1 MPATKTKAKSSPKP
15 AAMIVLSF
23 VIVIAIGSILLMFP
37 ISSAAGQFTDPV
49 SAIFTA
55 TSATCVTGLVVVD
68 TGTYWSIFGQI
79 VILLMIQIG
88 GLGFVT
94 LVSFFNFLIRKKL
107 ELRSIQV
114 ASESMNTSGF
124 SDVKLLVRYVIK
136 ISAICESIGAVL
148 LMTYFVPEYGVKGI
162 YISVFIAISAF
173 CNAGF
178 DIIGAV
184 ETPFCSLSPFADNPA
199 VMIIVSL
206 LIIAGGLGFFVWTDI
221 IMYRKNK
228 RLSLQSKIV
237 LIFTLILIV
246 TGTLLT
252 IITEWNNPKT
262 IGNASFGSKVTE
274 SFFYS
279 VSLRTAGFNTFDLES
294 MNSISK
300 LFSILLMFIGV
311 APGSTGG
318 GIKITTFAIIIMTV
332 LSVIQNKGDTII
344 MGRKIDKESV
354 YKSLT
359 IIVLAALV
367 VSFTACVLFYAN
379 TDDNIQ
385 GIDAAYEAVSAFSTS
400 GLSVGVSSLCN
411 AISRIL
417 LCLTMFIGRVGP
429 VSFAISISVN
439 RAGMKNEVYPEGKM
453 MVG

>member
-1 MPATKTKAKSSPKP
+1 MPVIKSKSKSPKP

-23 VIVIAIGSILLMFP
+23 AIVIAIGSLLLMLP
-37 ISSAAGQFTDPV
+37 MSSSDGKFTDP
-49 SAIFTA
+49 SAAIFTA
-55 TSATCVTGLVVVD
+55 TSATCVTGLTVVD

-124 SDVKLLVRYVIK
+124 SDVKLLVKYVIK
-136 ISAICESIGAVL
+136 ISAICEFTGALL
-148 LMTYFVPEYGVKGI
+148 LMTSFVPKYGFYGI

-178 DIIGAV
+178 DIIGYV
-184 ETPFCSLSPFADNPA
+184 EDPFCSLTPFASDPT
-199 VMIIVSL
+199 VMIVVPL
-206 LIIAGGLGFFVWTDI
+206 LIIAGGLGFFVWMDI
-221 IMYRKNK
+221 IEYRKRK

-237 LIFTLILIV
+237 LIFTAILIAV
-246 TGTLLT
+246 GTILT
-252 IITEWNNPKT
+252 FVSEWSNPDT
-262 IGNASFGSKVTE
+262 IGNSGIIRKLTE

-279 VSLRTAGFNTFDLES
+279 VSLRTAGFNTFDLEK
-294 MNSISK
+294 MNSITK

-344 MGRKIDKESV
+344 MGRRIDKESV
-354 YKSLT
+354 YKSLS
-359 IIVLAALV
+359 IIVLAAIV
-367 VSFTACVLFYAN
+367 VSATAFILFYSSN
-379 TDDNIQ
+379 TAIA
-385 GIDAAYEAVSAFSTS
+385 GIDSAYEAVSAFSTS
-400 GLSVGVSSLCN
+400 GLSVGVSADSGII
-411 AISRIL
+411 ARII

-429 VSFAISISVN
+429 VSFAISMSVN
-439 RAGMKNEVYPEGKM
+439 HAGSKNEVYPEGKM

>member
-1 MPATKTKAKSSPKP
+1 MPFVKSKRSPKP

-23 VIVIAIGSILLMFP
+23 VIVIAIGSFLLMMP
-37 ISSAAGQFTDPV
+37 ISSESGSFTDPV
-49 SAIFTA
+49 TAIFTA

-68 TGTYWSIFGQI
+68 TGTHWSIFGQI

-124 SDVKLLVRYVIK
+124 SDVKLLVKYVIM
-136 ISAICESIGAVL
+136 ISAVCEFIGALL
-148 LMTYFVPEYGVKGI
+148 LMISFVPKYGIDGV
-162 YISVFIAISAF
+162 YISIFVAISSF

-178 DIIGAV
+178 DILGAV
-184 ETPFCSLSPFADNPA
+184 ETPFCSLSPFADDPI
-199 VMIIVSL
+199 VMIVVPM
-206 LIIAGGLGFFVWTDI
+206 LIIAGGLGFFVWMDI
-221 IMYRKNK
+221 IEYRKKK
-228 RLSLQSKIV
+228 RLNLQSKIV
-237 LIFTLILIV
+237 LTFTAILIAV
-246 TGTLLT
+246 GTLMTLLS
-252 IITEWNNPKT
+252 EWGNPST
-262 IGNASFGSKVTE
+262 IGNAGFGEKLVE

-279 VSLRTAGFNTFDLES
+279 VSLRTAGFNTFDLAS
-294 MNSISK
+294 MDSMTK

-318 GIKITTFAIIIMTV
+318 GIKITTFAIIIMTI
-332 LSVIQNKGDTII
+332 LSVIQNKSDTII

-359 IIVLAALV
+359 IIVLAAMIV
-367 VSFTACVLFYAN
+367 GATAFVLFYTN
-379 TDDNIQ
+379 TGIA
-385 GIDAAYEAVSAFSTS
+385 GIDSVYEAVSAFSTS
-400 GLSVGVSSLCN
+400 GLSVGVSAVSGI
-411 AISRIL
+411 ISRII

-439 RAGMKNEVYPEGKM
+439 RAGMKNEIYPEGKL

>member
-1 MPATKTKAKSSPKP
+1 MPVIKQKTKSPKP

-23 VIVIAIGSILLMFP
+23 VIVIAIGSILLMLP
-37 ISSAAGQFTDPV
+37 ISSANGKFTDPV
-49 SAIFTA
+49 SAVFTA

-79 VILLMIQIG
+79 IILLMIQIG

-124 SDVKLLVRYVIK
+124 SDVKLLVKYVIK
-136 ISAICESIGAVL
+136 ISAICEFTGAL
-148 LMTYFVPEYGVKGI
+148 ILMTSLVPKYGLYGV
-162 YISVFIAISAF
+162 YISVFTAISAF

-178 DIIGAV
+178 DIVGSV
-184 ETPFCSLSPFADNPA
+184 EEPFCSLSPFASDPV
-199 VMIIVSL
+199 VMIVVPMI
-206 LIIAGGLGFFVWTDI
+206 IIAGGLGFFVWMDI
-221 IMYRKNK
+221 IEYRKKK

-237 LIFTLILIV
+237 LIFTLILIAS
-246 TGTLLT
+246 GTMLT
-252 IITEWNNPKT
+252 LISEWNNGRT
-262 IGNASFGSKVTE
+262 IGEAGFGRKLAE

-279 VSLRTAGFNTFDLES
+279 VSLRTAGFNTFDLQS
-294 MNSISK
+294 MNSITK
-300 LFSILLMFIGV
+300 LFSILFMFIGV

-318 GIKITTFAIIIMTV
+318 GIKVTTFAIIIMTI
-332 LSVIQNKGDTII
+332 LSVIQNKSDTII

-359 IIVLAALV
+359 IIVLAAMV
-367 VSFTACVLFYAN
+367 AGFTACVLFYSN
-379 TDDNIQ
+379 NSIQ

-400 GLSVGVSSLCN
+400 GLSTGVSAASGV
-411 AISRIL
+411 ISRIL

-439 RAGMKNEVYPEGKM
+439 RAGVKNEVYPEGKM

>member
-1 MPATKTKAKSSPKP
+1 MPSIKTRPKAPKP
-15 AAMIVLSF
+15 AATIVLSF
-23 VIVIAIGSILLMFP
+23 VIVIAIGSLLLMLPF
-37 ISSAAGQFTDPV
+37 SSTEGQFTNPV
-49 SAIFTA
+49 DAIFTA

-68 TGTYWSIFGQI
+68 TGTHWSIFGQI
-79 VILLMIQIG
+79 IILLMIQIG

-114 ASESMNTSGF
+114 ASESVNTSGF
-124 SDVKLLVRYVIK
+124 SDVKLLVKYVIK
-136 ISAICESIGAVL
+136 ISAICESIGALL
-148 LMTYFVPEYGVKGI
+148 LMTSLVPKYGVKGV
-162 YISVFIAISAF
+162 YISVFIAISSF

-178 DIIGAV
+178 DIMGAV
-184 ETPFCSLSPFADNPA
+184 ETPFCSLSPFADDPI
-199 VMIIVSL
+199 VMIVVSL
-206 LIIAGGLGFFVWTDI
+206 LIIAGGLGFFVWMDI
-221 IMYRKNK
+221 IEYRKKK
-228 RLSLQSKIV
+228 RLSLQSCIV

-252 IITEWNNPKT
+252 IITEWNNPAT
-262 IGNASFGSKVTE
+262 IGKAGFISKITE

-279 VSLRTAGFNTFDLES
+279 VSLRTAGFNTFDLGS
-294 MNSISK
+294 MRSITK

-332 LSVIQNKGDTII
+332 LSVIQNKSDTII

-359 IIVLAALV
+359 IIVLAAIV
-367 VSFTACVLFYAN
+367 AAFTACVLFYAN
-379 TDDNIQ
+379 TSADIQ

-411 AISRIL
+411 TISRIL